1 MASISRLRSAWLR
14 AEAASERQAQV
25 STRASLVAEANRA
38 WQAAGA
44 AEAEAEAVAEE
55 LSAVRVRAAELRD
68 RYLRARAVADSEW
81 TRLVEVGRELA
92 RTPAV
97 LPSDPSSDS
106 PLDS

>member
-1 MASISRLRSAWLR
+1 MASVSRLRNAWLR
-14 AEAASERQAQV
+14 AEAAEARPVQV

-55 LSAVRVRAAELRD
+55 LSAVRARAAELRE
-68 RYLRARAVADSEW
+68 RYLRARSSADSEW
-81 TRLVEVGRELA
+81 TRLVEIGRELA

-97 LPSDPSSDS
+97 LPSDPASDS